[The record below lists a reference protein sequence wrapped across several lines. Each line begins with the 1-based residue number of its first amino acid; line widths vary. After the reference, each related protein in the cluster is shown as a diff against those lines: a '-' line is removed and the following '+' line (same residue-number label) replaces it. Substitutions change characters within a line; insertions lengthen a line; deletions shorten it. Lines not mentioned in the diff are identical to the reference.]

1 MKDLLSIFIPTYNRA
16 LVLDSILEKVIEAV
30 YKECISIHISD
41 NSSTDNTKEVVIKWQ
56 KQYPYITYDCNKKN
70 IGADCNMLK
79 IIDYN
84 VSKYVLMLGDDDYIT
99 NNFLEEILPYL
110 EGDYKFIVLGT
121 DSNYSTQ
128 IYNTAD
134 EAFDFL
140 YDKMPYG
147 SLIMRSNIITR
158 QMVDKYIGT
167 YHAYSAMAWEA
178 FALSESLGKVAY
190 YNDKQVVVLGQ
201 GGKTWSSSAVDV
213 FLYGIPRWFSLLPIN
228 PAVKTKVYR
237 RHKKMFFKI
246 KVFAIMKIE
255 ANASN
260 LTSLEFFTITD
271 RFKWLIVKITPKV
284 VIRAIKKMKSLRSVS
299 KIAK

>member
-16 LVLDSILEKVIEAV
+16 SVLDSILEKVIEAV
-30 YKECISIHISD
+30 YKESISIHISD
-41 NSSTDNTKEVVIKWQ
+41 NSSTDNTKEVVKKWQ
-56 KQYPYITYDCNKKN
+56 NQYPYITYDCNKEN
-70 IGADCNMLK
+70 IGADRNMLK

-110 EGDYKFIVLGT
+110 ENDYKFIVLGT
-121 DSNYSTQ
+121 NSNYPTQ
-128 IYNTAD
+128 IYHTAD

-147 SLIMRSNIITR
+147 SLIMRTNIITR
-158 QMVDKYIGT
+158 QIIDKYIGT

-178 FALSESLGKVAY
+178 FALSESVGKAVY
-190 YNDKQVVVLGQ
+190 YNEKQVVVLGQ
-201 GGKTWSSSAVDV
+201 GGKTWSSSAIDV
-213 FLYGIPRWFSLLPIN
+213 FLYGIPQWFSLLPIN
-228 PAVKTKVYR
+228 PTIKAKVYR

-255 ANASN
+255 ANVSN
-260 LTSLEFFTITD
+260 LTSFEFFTVAD
-271 RFKWLIVKITPKV
+271 RFKWFVVKVTPSL
-284 VIRAIKKMKSLRSVS
+284 VIKTIKKIKSFI
-299 KIAK
+299 K